1 MVIYNQPHNEC
12 FYEKLAIKI
21 AIADATQGT
30 YSDKIYREL
39 GLESLKSRRYKRSI
53 SLFKIMKKESP
64 NYLFKFIPKCGEA
77 IRTRNNNFVTYNFR
91 ADSFMYS
98 FFPSTL
104 NDWFLLDINKT
115 ISETFSLFKSR
126 LTSFF
131 NFSIGSPS

>member
-1 MVIYNQPHNEC
+1 
-12 FYEKLAIKI
+12 
-21 AIADATQGT
+21 
-30 YSDKIYREL
+30 
-39 GLESLKSRRYKRSI
+39 
-53 SLFKIMKKESP
+53 MKKESP

-91 ADSFMYS
+91 TDSFMYS